1 MKFQNEGGEIYKE
14 QIPLATIPTG
24 AGNTDAIIAAYYP
37 GKLIE
42 ATISFTDAL
51 AQHASNY
58 ATFAIDNLNNGTANM
73 LAATDANTTKTSTGS
88 ALTAHGRRNLTLHG
102 TPANLGVNKN
112 DRLRV
117 RVTGTG
123 TLANTLT
130 QGVLTLTF
138 QRTEK

>member
-1 MKFQNEGGEIYKE
+1 MKFQNEGGEFYKE
-14 QIPLATIPTG
+14 QIPLTTIPTA
-24 AGNTDAIIAAYYP
+24 AGNTDAIIAAYFE
-37 GKLIE
+37 GKLVD

-51 AQHASNY
+51 AQHGSNY
-58 ATFAIDNLNNGTANM
+58 ATFAIDNLSNGAANM

-88 ALTAHGRRNLTLHG
+88 ALTAHGKRNLTLHG
-102 TPANLGVNKN
+102 TAANHAVNKN

-130 QGVLTLTF
+130 QGVVTLTF
-138 QRTEK
+138 QRTAR